1 MTRTTERPGPP
12 TVFHERRTYRL
23 RRVMDA
29 ARVAPLLAL
38 ILWMIPLIWPQ
49 SGDGTVSSAKAL
61 IYVFVVWA
69 GIILLTW
76 GLSYLLAG
84 EVDELSDSDT

>member
-1 MTRTTERPGPP
+1 MTRVTERPGPP
-12 TVFHERRTYRL
+12 TVFHERRTYRR

-38 ILWMIPLIWPQ
+38 ILWMIPMIWPQ

-69 GIILLTW
+69 GIILITW

-84 EVDELSDSDT
+84 EVDEPSDTDT

>member
-1 MTRTTERPGPP
+1 MKPTTDRPGPP
-12 TVFHERRTYRL
+12 SVFHERRTYRR

-38 ILWMIPLIWPQ
+38 MLWMIPLIWPQ
-49 SGDGTVSSAKAL
+49 SGDGTVNSAKAL
-61 IYVFVVWA
+61 IYIFVVWA

-76 GLSYLLAG
+76 GLSYLLAD
-84 EVDELSDSDT
+84 EVDDPSDSET